1 MPVLVRP
8 AIEIPRIGARCSA
21 WGASSPED
29 SITLS
34 LSLSSVGASRETFS
48 KTPPVPPSPG
58 TARLSGLP
66 PRSCRGKRLTL
77 ATCGAPSLM
86 MRRWLK
92 EVLAAGPRP
101 ALELRHE
108 AAAYGIG
115 DKALYVLR
123 KTVGITLENERT
135 PKGRWL
141 WSLTPRSGG
150 GGEDGARP
158 GS

>member
-1 MPVLVRP
+1 
-8 AIEIPRIGARCSA
+8 
-21 WGASSPED
+21 
-29 SITLS
+29 
-34 LSLSSVGASRETFS
+34 
-48 KTPPVPPSPG
+48 
-58 TARLSGLP
+58 
-66 PRSCRGKRLTL
+66 
-77 ATCGAPSLM
+77 M